1 MSDLVLCVL
10 PGGGC
15 EIPVPLQG
23 TEIGVI
29 SDAECTSV
37 WGDSFQESNMICVW
51 DGASGTVGACNV
63 RAIMTAIPNFLL
75 LIIHYLFIL
84 LLYQ

>member
-1 MSDLVLCVL
+1 MNILFKCSGCLHPISALILCVL

-29 SDAECTSV
+29 SDAECTSQ

-63 RAIMTAIPNFLL
+63 SEKGGPS
-75 LIIHYLFIL
+75 
-84 LLYQ
+84 